1 MCMYPKTIWIKPYS
15 EITDM
20 EKKINER
27 WTATKHDGILR
38 PTDKITEISWKKITN
53 WKEIK
58 IPCGKCIEC
67 QFKNAKNWADRIA
80 LEAKNKKCCFI
91 TLTYNNE
98 NIGNNEL
105 SKRDIQ
111 LFWKKLRKKIKVPI
125 KYLCCGEHGPKTNRA
140 HYHAIIIGWQPDD
153 LKPYKQNEQKDWI
166 YESKIIYETWGKGFA
181 PVGIGADYES
191 ARYVAGYVGKK
202 LGKQGWILCSKGMGK
217 EAYLKKLETPNNLTI
232 PIKTKKGL
240 KITDISRY
248 TRKLWESQDPESY
261 EKWKYKNQKNCE
273 KQNLEILS
281 KTSKNES
288 EYKKMRNEIIKE
300 KARKFG
306 RREKI

>member
-1 MCMYPKTIWIKPYS
+1 MCMHPKTIWIKPYS

-20 EKKINER
+20 EKKINEDWR
-27 WTATKHDGILR
+27 NTKIDGRLR
-38 PTDKITEISWKKITN
+38 PRNKITEISWKAIKN

-80 LEAKNKKCCFI
+80 LEAKGKDACFV

-98 NIGNNEL
+98 NINENKL

-111 LFWKKLRKKIKVPI
+111 LFWKRLRKQIKIPI
-125 KYLCCGEHGPKTNRA
+125 KYLCCGEYGPKTHRA
-140 HYHAIIIGWQPDD
+140 HYHAIIIGWKPTD
-153 LKPYKQNEQKDWI
+153 LKQYKQNAQGNWI
-166 YESKIIYETWGKGFA
+166 YESKTIQTIWGKGFT

-202 LGKQGWILCSKGMGK
+202 LGQDGWILCSKGIGK
-217 EAYLKKLETPNNLTI
+217 EAMLKKLETPNNITI
-232 PIKTKKGL
+232 PIKTKKGI
-240 KITDISRY
+240 KITSISRY
-248 TRKLWESQDPESY
+248 TRKLWENQEPEKY
-261 EKWKYKNQKNCE
+261 EKWKYENQIKCKE
-273 KQNLEILS
+273 QNIELLS
-281 KTSKNES
+281 KTSKTES
-288 EYKKMRNEIIKE
+288 EYQKMRNQIITE